1 VYVSLLSK
9 QKTQATKKGIILFCY
24 SLSYHV
30 LYYIITSKPSKRL
43 PYFALTSS
51 YQRREESVGL
61 AYRSKSEPPTNS
73 ARYFP
78 YFDNEFFSFPLLT
91 SAEMMQRR
99 RRRTLAVIGVCSVCL
114 SMFAMALTFSVVSRR
129 LLANKNDHV
138 ETPRNAPGIL
148 PRVPQGQRPIP
159 IDPAQRKLVLAE
171 MRQSDIE
178 LRAKALRQI
187 RSEQIH
193 QEASNWQSAEAAQ
206 KREIE
211 MEDAVYLD
219 LEDDK
224 QETQDDEKP
233 EGPFVLEESQLMK
246 CSEIV
251 STQELDGEPAL
262 SDATRREMCRQF
274 FYAANKAAGMY
285 PATRSPLLAYSQQK
299 VETLSRT
306 VLFHSFNRK
315 YVPLFIN
322 WLCHTDAPYK
332 FLVYA

>member
-1 VYVSLLSK
+1 
-9 QKTQATKKGIILFCY
+9 
-24 SLSYHV
+24 
-30 LYYIITSKPSKRL
+30 
-43 PYFALTSS
+43 
-51 YQRREESVGL
+51 
-61 AYRSKSEPPTNS
+61 
-73 ARYFP
+73 
-78 YFDNEFFSFPLLT
+78 
-91 SAEMMQRR
+91 MMQRR
-99 RRRTLAVIGVCSVCL
+99 RRRTLAVIGACSVCL

-138 ETPRNAPGIL
+138 ETPRNAPAIL
-148 PRVPQGQRPIP
+148 PRVPQGQRPIL
-159 IDPAQRKLVLAE
+159 IDPTQRKFVLAE

-187 RSEQIH
+187 RAEQS
-193 QEASNWQSAEAAQ
+193 QQDASNALTVEAAQ
-206 KREIE
+206 TREIE

-224 QETQDDEKP
+224 QEPQDD
-233 EGPFVLEESQLMK
+233 EGPFVLDESQLMK